1 MLFPR
6 NHVVMYHVMHCM
18 ITKIDKPA
26 LPSLETRCMVA
37 VIAQSRPFVNTK
49 RTSIERLVAARVQQC
64 LGVDSVV
71 VIRPLASG
79 SGRIS
84 SIRKDS

>member
-6 NHVVMYHVMHCM
+6 SHVVMYHVMHCM
-18 ITKIDKPA
+18 ITKFDK
-26 LPSLETRCMVA
+26 PSLETHCMVA

-49 RTSIERLVAARVQQC
+49 RTSIERLVAARVQLC
-64 LGVDSVV
+64 LRMDSVV
-71 VIRPLASG
+71 VIRSLASG